1 MKIKV
6 NIPESMDNITLRDYK
21 HFLKIQE
28 NNDDPK
34 FVKAKML
41 EIFCKIG
48 LKEVYRMKYKD
59 SEEVISILEK
69 TFNDK
74 PSLIRK
80 FKLGKTQYGFHPSL
94 DDMTLGEYID
104 LDTYI
109 GDWDNIEK
117 AMNVLYRPIITS
129 VGEKYAID
137 EYNVDNDKYLLDMPL
152 SAVTSSVFFLMKL
165 GADLSNHIL
174 NSLEKG
180 EIEEAYQQYLT
191 LEKNGDGI
199 NQFGLYVDQTL
210 QKLNISL
217 N

>member
-1 MKIKV
+1 MFGFIKSTKSHSKFSNLLENLTIFV
-6 NIPESMDNITLRDYK
+6 E
-21 HFLKIQE
+21 E
-28 NNDDPK
+28 NNEDGR

-59 SEEVISILEK
+59 SEEVLSILEK

-74 PSLIRK
+74 PSLVRK
-80 FKLGKTQYGFHPSL
+80 FKLGKTQYGFHPQL
-94 DDMTLGEYID
+94 DDLTFGEYID

-129 VGEKYAID
+129 IGEKYAID
-137 EYNVDNDKYLLDMPL
+137 EYNTENDKYLLDMPM
-152 SAVTSSVFFLMKL
+152 SAVTSSIFFLMKL

-174 NSLEKG
+174 KSLEKDNE
-180 EIEEAYQQYLT
+180 EIYQQFLT

-199 NQFGLYVDQTL
+199 SQFGLYVDQTL

>member
-1 MKIKV
+1 MKIKLD
-6 NIPESMDNITLRDYK
+6 IPGSMDDVSLRDYK

-28 NNDDPK
+28 KNDDPK
-34 FVKAKML
+34 FIRAKML
-41 EIFCKIG
+41 EIFCKVS

-59 SEEVISILEK
+59 SEEVASILDK

-74 PSLIRK
+74 PSLVRK

-117 AMNVLYRPIITS
+117 AMNVLYRPILTS
-129 VGEKYAID
+129 VGDKYAID
-137 EYNVDNDKYLLDMPL
+137 EYNVENDKYLLDMPM
-152 SAVTSSVFFLMKL
+152 SAVTSSIFFLMKL
-165 GADLSNHIL
+165 GLDLSNHIL
-174 NSLEKG
+174 KSLEKG
-180 EIEEAYQQYLT
+180 DQMEIYQQYLT

-199 NQFGLYVDQTL
+199 SQFGHYVDQTL

>member
-1 MKIKV
+1 
-6 NIPESMDNITLRDYK
+6 
-21 HFLKIQE
+21 
-28 NNDDPK
+28 
-34 FVKAKML
+34 ML
-41 EIFCKIG
+41 
-48 LKEVYRMKYKD
+48 D
-59 SEEVISILEK
+59 K

-74 PSLIRK
+74 PSLVRK

-109 GDWDNIEK
+109 GDWDNIEI

-129 VGEKYAID
+129 VGDKYAID
-137 EYNVDNDKYLLDMPL
+137 DYTVDNDKYLLDMPM
-152 SAVTSSVFFLMKL
+152 SAVTSSIFFLMKL
-165 GADLSNHIL
+165 GVDLSNHIL
-174 NSLEKG
+174 KSLEEGDQK
-180 EIEEAYQQYLT
+180 EIYQQYLT

-199 NQFGLYVDQTL
+199 SQFGHYVDQTL

>member
-1 MKIKV
+1 MKIKLD
-6 NIPESMDNITLRDYK
+6 IPGSMDDVSLRDYK

-34 FVKAKML
+34 FIRAKML
-41 EIFCKIG
+41 EIFCKVS

-59 SEEVISILEK
+59 SEEVASILDK

-74 PSLIRK
+74 PSLVRK
-80 FKLGKTQYGFHPSL
+80 FKLGETQYGFHPSL

-117 AMNVLYRPIITS
+117 AMNVLYRPILTS
-129 VGEKYAID
+129 VGDKYAID
-137 EYNVDNDKYLLDMPL
+137 EYNVENDKYLLDMPM
-152 SAVTSSVFFLMKL
+152 SAVTSSIFFLMKL
-165 GADLSNHIL
+165 GLDLSNHIL
-174 NSLEKG
+174 KSLEEG
-180 EIEEAYQQYLT
+180 DQMEIYQQYLT

-199 NQFGLYVDQTL
+199 SQFGHYVDQTL

>member
-1 MKIKV
+1 MKIKLD
-6 NIPESMDNITLRDYK
+6 IPGSMDDVSLRDYK

-28 NNDDPK
+28 KNDDPK
-34 FVKAKML
+34 FIRAKML
-41 EIFCKIG
+41 EIFCKVS

-59 SEEVISILEK
+59 SEEVASILDK

-74 PSLIRK
+74 PSLVRK

-117 AMNVLYRPIITS
+117 AMNVLYRPILTS
-129 VGEKYAID
+129 IGEKYAID
-137 EYNVDNDKYLLDMPL
+137 EYNVENDKYLLDMPM
-152 SAVTSSVFFLMKL
+152 SAVTSSIFFLMKL
-165 GADLSNHIL
+165 GLDLSNHIL
-174 NSLEKG
+174 KSLEKG
-180 EIEEAYQQYLT
+180 DQMEIYQQYLT

-199 NQFGLYVDQTL
+199 SQFGHYVDQTL

>member
-1 MKIKV
+1 MKIKLD
-6 NIPESMDNITLRDYK
+6 IPGSMDDVSLRDYK

-28 NNDDPK
+28 KNDDPK
-34 FVKAKML
+34 FIRAKML
-41 EIFCKIG
+41 EIFCKVS

-59 SEEVISILEK
+59 SEEVASILDK

-74 PSLIRK
+74 PSLVRK

-117 AMNVLYRPIITS
+117 AMNVLYRPILTS
-129 VGEKYAID
+129 IGEKYAID
-137 EYNVDNDKYLLDMPL
+137 EYNVENDKYLLDMPM
-152 SAVTSSVFFLMKL
+152 SAVTSSIFFLMKL
-165 GADLSNHIL
+165 GLDLSNHIL
-174 NSLEKG
+174 NYLEKG
-180 EIEEAYQQYLT
+180 EEKEIYQQFLT

-199 NQFGLYVDQTL
+199 NQFGHYVDQTL

>member
-6 NIPESMDNITLRDYK
+6 NIPESMDDITLRDYK

-28 NNDDPK
+28 NNSDPK

-48 LKEVYRMKYKD
+48 LKEVYRMKYRD
-59 SEEVISILEK
+59 SEEVYSILEK
-69 TFNDK
+69 TFDDK
-74 PSLIRK
+74 PSLVRK
-80 FKLGKTQYGFHPSL
+80 FKLGKTEYGFHPSL

-109 GDWDNIEK
+109 GDWENIEK

-129 VGEKYAID
+129 VGDKYAID

-152 SAVTSSVFFLMKL
+152 SAVTSSIFFLMKL

-180 EIEEAYQQYLT
+180 EVEEAYQQYLT

-199 NQFGLYVDQTL
+199 NQFGHYVNQTL

>member
-6 NIPESMDNITLRDYK
+6 NIPQSLDDVTLRDYK

-28 NNDDPK
+28 NNEDGR

-59 SEEVISILEK
+59 SEEVLSILEK

-74 PSLIRK
+74 PSLVRK
-80 FKLGKTQYGFHPSL
+80 FKLGKTQYGFHPQL
-94 DDMTLGEYID
+94 DDLTFGEYID

-137 EYNVDNDKYLLDMPL
+137 EYNTENDKYLLDMPM
-152 SAVTSSVFFLMKL
+152 SAVTSSIFFLMKL

-174 NSLEKG
+174 KSLEKDNE
-180 EIEEAYQQYLT
+180 EIYQQFLT

-199 NQFGLYVDQTL
+199 SQFGLYVDQTL

>member
-6 NIPESMDNITLRDYK
+6 NIPESMDDITLRDYK

-28 NNDDPK
+28 NNSDPK

-48 LKEVYRMKYKD
+48 LKEVYRMKYRD
-59 SEEVISILEK
+59 SEEVYSILEK
-69 TFNDK
+69 TFDDK
-74 PSLIRK
+74 PSLVRK
-80 FKLGKTQYGFHPSL
+80 FKLGKTEYGFHPSL

-109 GDWDNIEK
+109 GDWENIEK
-117 AMNVLYRPIITS
+117 AMNVLYRPIVTS
-129 VGEKYAID
+129 VGDKYAID

-152 SAVTSSVFFLMKL
+152 SAVTSSIFFLMKL

-180 EIEEAYQQYLT
+180 EVEEAYQQYLT

-199 NQFGLYVDQTL
+199 NQFGHYVNQTL

>member
-1 MKIKV
+1 MKIKLD
-6 NIPESMDNITLRDYK
+6 IPGSMDDVSLRDYK

-34 FVKAKML
+34 FIRAKML
-41 EIFCKIG
+41 EIFCKVS

-59 SEEVISILEK
+59 SEEVASILDK

-74 PSLIRK
+74 PSLVRK
-80 FKLGKTQYGFHPSL
+80 FKLGETQYGFHPSL

-117 AMNVLYRPIITS
+117 AMNVLYRPILTS
-129 VGEKYAID
+129 VGDKYAID
-137 EYNVDNDKYLLDMPL
+137 EYNVENDKYLLDMPM
-152 SAVTSSVFFLMKL
+152 SAVTSSIFFLMKL
-165 GADLSNHIL
+165 GLDLSNHIL
-174 NSLEKG
+174 KSLEEG
-180 EIEEAYQQYLT
+180 DQREIYQQYLT

-199 NQFGLYVDQTL
+199 MQFGNYVDQTL

>member
-1 MKIKV
+1 MKIKLD
-6 NIPESMDNITLRDYK
+6 IPGSMDDVSLRDYK

-28 NNDDPK
+28 KNDDPK
-34 FVKAKML
+34 FIRAKML
-41 EIFCKIG
+41 EIFCKVS

-59 SEEVISILEK
+59 SEEVASILDK

-74 PSLIRK
+74 PSLVRK
-80 FKLGKTQYGFHPSL
+80 FKLGETQYGFHPSL

-117 AMNVLYRPIITS
+117 AMNVLYRPILTS
-129 VGEKYAID
+129 IGEKYAID
-137 EYNVDNDKYLLDMPL
+137 EYNVENDKYLLDMPM
-152 SAVTSSVFFLMKL
+152 SAVTSSIFFLMKL
-165 GADLSNHIL
+165 GLDLSNHIL
-174 NSLEKG
+174 KSLEEG
-180 EIEEAYQQYLT
+180 DQREIYQQYLT

-199 NQFGLYVDQTL
+199 MRFGNYVDQTL

>member
-1 MKIKV
+1 MKIKLD
-6 NIPESMDNITLRDYK
+6 IPGSMDDVSLRDYK

-34 FVKAKML
+34 FIRAKML
-41 EIFCKIG
+41 EIFCKVS

-59 SEEVISILEK
+59 SEEVASILDK

-74 PSLIRK
+74 PSLVRK
-80 FKLGKTQYGFHPSL
+80 FKLGETQYGFHPSL

-117 AMNVLYRPIITS
+117 AMNVLYRPILTS
-129 VGEKYAID
+129 IGEKYAID
-137 EYNVDNDKYLLDMPL
+137 EYNVENDKYLLDMPM
-152 SAVTSSVFFLMKL
+152 SAVTSSIFFLMKL
-165 GADLSNHIL
+165 GLDLSNHIL
-174 NSLEKG
+174 KSLEEG
-180 EIEEAYQQYLT
+180 DQMEIYQQYLT

-199 NQFGLYVDQTL
+199 SQFGHYVDQTL

>member
-6 NIPESMDNITLRDYK
+6 NIPESMDDITLRDYK

-28 NNDDPK
+28 NNDDPR

-48 LKEVYRMKYKD
+48 LKEVYRMKYRD

-180 EIEEAYQQYLT
+180 EMEEAYQQYLT

>member
-1 MKIKV
+1 MKIKLD
-6 NIPESMDNITLRDYK
+6 IPGSMDDVSLRDYK
-21 HFLKIQE
+21 HFLKTQE
-28 NNDDPK
+28 KNDDPK
-34 FVKAKML
+34 FIRAKML
-41 EIFCKIG
+41 EIFCKVS

-59 SEEVISILEK
+59 SEEVASILDK

-74 PSLIRK
+74 PSLVRK

-117 AMNVLYRPIITS
+117 AMNVLYRPILTS
-129 VGEKYAID
+129 IGEKYAID
-137 EYNVDNDKYLLDMPL
+137 EYNVENDKYLLDMPM
-152 SAVTSSVFFLMKL
+152 SAVTSSIFFLMKL
-165 GADLSNHIL
+165 GLDLSNHIL
-174 NSLEKG
+174 KSLEKG
-180 EIEEAYQQYLT
+180 DQMEIYQQYLT

-199 NQFGLYVDQTL
+199 SQFGHYVDQTL

>member
-1 MKIKV
+1 MKIKLD
-6 NIPESMDNITLRDYK
+6 IPGSMDDITLRDYK
-21 HFLKIQE
+21 HFLKIQD

-34 FVKAKML
+34 FIKAKML
-41 EIFCKIG
+41 EIFCKVS

-59 SEEVISILEK
+59 SEEVITMLDK

-74 PSLIRK
+74 PSLVKK
-80 FKLGKTQYGFHPSL
+80 FKLGKNQYGFHTSL

-129 VGEKYAID
+129 VGDKYAID
-137 EYNVDNDKYLLDMPL
+137 DYNVDNDKYLLDMPM
-152 SAVTSSVFFLMKL
+152 SAVTSSIFFLMKL
-165 GADLSNHIL
+165 GVDLSNHIL
-174 NSLEKG
+174 KSLEEGDQK
-180 EIEEAYQQYLT
+180 EIYQQYLT

-199 NQFGLYVDQTL
+199 KLFGDYVDQTL

>member
-1 MKIKV
+1 MKIKLD
-6 NIPESMDNITLRDYK
+6 IPGSMDDVSLRDYK

-28 NNDDPK
+28 KNDDPK
-34 FVKAKML
+34 FIRAKML
-41 EIFCKIG
+41 EIFCKVS

-59 SEEVISILEK
+59 SEEVASILDK

-74 PSLIRK
+74 PSLVRK
-80 FKLGKTQYGFHPSL
+80 FKLGETQYGFHPSL

-117 AMNVLYRPIITS
+117 AMNVLYRPILTS
-129 VGEKYAID
+129 IGEKYAID
-137 EYNVDNDKYLLDMPL
+137 EYNVENDKHLLDMPM
-152 SAVTSSVFFLMKL
+152 SAVTSSIFFLMKL
-165 GADLSNHIL
+165 GLDLSNHIL
-174 NSLEKG
+174 KSLEEG
-180 EIEEAYQQYLT
+180 DQREIYQQYLT

-199 NQFGLYVDQTL
+199 MQFGNYVDQTL

>member
-1 MKIKV
+1 MKIKLD
-6 NIPESMDNITLRDYK
+6 IPGSMDDVSLRDYK

-34 FVKAKML
+34 FIRAKML
-41 EIFCKIG
+41 EIFCKVS

-59 SEEVISILEK
+59 SEEVASILDK

-74 PSLIRK
+74 PSLVRK
-80 FKLGKTQYGFHPSL
+80 FKLGETQYGFHPSL

-117 AMNVLYRPIITS
+117 AMNVLYRPILTS
-129 VGEKYAID
+129 IGEKYAID
-137 EYNVDNDKYLLDMPL
+137 EYNVENDKYLLDMPM
-152 SAVTSSVFFLMKL
+152 SAVTSSIFFLMKL
-165 GADLSNHIL
+165 GLDLSNHIL
-174 NSLEKG
+174 KSLEEG
-180 EIEEAYQQYLT
+180 DQREIYQQYLT

-199 NQFGLYVDQTL
+199 SQFGHYVDQTL

>member
-1 MKIKV
+1 MKIKLD
-6 NIPESMDNITLRDYK
+6 IPGSMDDITLRDYK
-21 HFLKIQE
+21 HFLKIQD

-34 FVKAKML
+34 FIKAKML
-41 EIFCKIG
+41 EIFCKVS

-59 SEEVISILEK
+59 SEEVITMLDK

-74 PSLIRK
+74 PSLVRK

-129 VGEKYAID
+129 VGDKYAID
-137 EYNVDNDKYLLDMPL
+137 DYTVDNDKYLLDMPM
-152 SAVTSSVFFLMKL
+152 SAVTSSIFFLMKL
-165 GADLSNHIL
+165 GVDLSNHIL
-174 NSLEKG
+174 KSLEEGDQK
-180 EIEEAYQQYLT
+180 EIYQQYLT

-199 NQFGLYVDQTL
+199 SQFGHYVDQTL